1 MHPAPR
7 ILIALILI
15 ALTSQVR
22 GELRFQST
30 MQQVALIEL
39 FTSEGC
45 SSCPPA
51 EKWMGELTHEK
62 GLWTSFVPVAF
73 HVDYWDQLG
82 WRDSFATRQATQR
95 QYEYAKHWGNGSV
108 YTPCFVRNGD
118 EWRRDNTNLAGPVSA
133 EAGVLTAKLS
143 DNHVWEI
150 EYKPT
155 THVAEGLDVTVA
167 LLGSGIVSSIRSGE
181 NAGREL
187 RHDFSVL
194 AFSKVA
200 MNATSEGRFGALIT
214 LPPETD
220 VQYASSRAIAVWIV
234 KHGTVVPIQATGGW
248 LTESNKQSL

>member
-1 MHPAPR
+1 MHPSPR
-7 ILIALILI
+7 ILVALILI

-51 EKWMGELTHEK
+51 EKWLGELTHEK

-95 QYEYAKHWGNGSV
+95 QYDYAKHWGNGSI

-118 EWRRDNTNLAGPVSA
+118 EWRRDNTNLASPSSVLVGA
-133 EAGVLTAKLS
+133 LTATLN
-143 DNHVWEI
+143 DDRVWEI
-150 EYKPT
+150 EYRPT
-155 THVAEGLDVTVA
+155 THVAAGLDVTVA
-167 LLGSGIVSSIRSGE
+167 LLGSGIVSTIRSGE

-187 RHDFSVL
+187 RHDFSAL
-194 AFSKVA
+194 AFSQVA
-200 MNATSEGRFGALIT
+200 MKANGEGGFGALVT
-214 LPPETD
+214 LPPEAVD
-220 VQYASSRAIAVWIV
+220 PHPSRRGIAVWIV
-234 KHGTVVPIQATGGW
+234 KHGTTVPLQATGGW
-248 LTESNKQSL
+248 LAESDK